1 MIPEAYPQTGFLK
14 WVTTILSTTQVTQ
27 NVILMALSF
36 IHRLKKLNPTV
47 RGKLGSE
54 YRLLTVALML
64 GNKCK
69 IPRNHEKLSNANHW
83 FSSQSLMT
91 ILTQTRLGPKF
102 PAFQFTKFM

>member
-1 MIPEAYPQTGFLK
+1 MTIHAIEQYKEGSLLPVEQIIPEAFPQTGFLK

-69 IPRNHEKLSNANHW
+69 TLFNSRNHELFA
-83 FSSQSLMT
+83 
-91 ILTQTRLGPKF
+91 RD
-102 PAFQFTKFM
+102 